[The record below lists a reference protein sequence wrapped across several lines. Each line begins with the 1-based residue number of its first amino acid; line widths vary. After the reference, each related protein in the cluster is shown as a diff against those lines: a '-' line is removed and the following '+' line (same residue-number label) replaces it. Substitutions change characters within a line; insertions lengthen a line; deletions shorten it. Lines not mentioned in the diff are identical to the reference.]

1 MMCDACHDLDDC
13 SIFMSQTVEDRSE
26 VLCKNKLC
34 SDFYGCVSKD
44 HNARNCKHRRS
55 CKICKEKYP
64 TGLYGF
70 KSKKEGIKKTVEMVT
85 ISRSKSYVQLFNRGA
100 VLPQNLDKMSL
111 ACV

>member
-1 MMCDACHDLDDC
+1 MMCGACHDLDDC
-13 SIFMSQTVEDRSE
+13 SIFMSQTVEDRRE

-34 SDFYGCVSKD
+34 YDFYGCVSKD

-70 KSKKEGIKKTVEMVT
+70 RPKKEGIKKDSRNGDNKQIKIICTTVQ
-85 ISRSKSYVQLFNRGA
+85 SRSCASTKFR
-100 VLPQNLDKMSL
+100 
-111 ACV
+111 